1 MSPRATPTTTNTNTN
16 MKTNQLTALRIG
28 DSVRL
33 STTWSDGSIISYWA
47 KCYRIAEDGRA
58 AIHIPAKVMALKFPP
73 FPNDRRLIPNSIPE
87 VLIKRAVQNQKA

>member
-1 MSPRATPTTTNTNTN
+1 

-33 STTWSDGSIISYWA
+33 STPWSDGSTVGYWA
-47 KCYRIAEDGRA
+47 KCYRIADDGRA

-73 FPNDRRLIPNSIPE
+73 FSKDRVLITNEIPE
-87 VLIKRAVQNQKA
+87 VSIKRASWNQKA